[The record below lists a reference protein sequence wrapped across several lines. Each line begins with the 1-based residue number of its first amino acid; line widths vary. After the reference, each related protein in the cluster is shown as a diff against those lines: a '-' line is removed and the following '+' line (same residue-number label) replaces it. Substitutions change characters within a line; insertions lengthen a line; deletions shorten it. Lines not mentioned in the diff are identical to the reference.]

1 MRTLPLLLIIT
12 LSAMAVPR
20 IGGAAEGLPTDDPTL
35 RPYQE
40 RTSSYMN
47 RCRGDLSHV
56 EQSSCYADQIA
67 SLRIRVNAE
76 LKKRMAEAEAEAADG
91 DRAGV
96 SGADR
101 VKRLKGG
108 LKRAQAAWESYT
120 KAECGLAFEQVELGG
135 GNGGDLDQGSCQ
147 IRHLVARYN
156 ELRR

>member
-1 MRTLPLLLIIT
+1 MRNLLLQGTVLATLTLPQ
-12 LSAMAVPR
+12 AGV
-20 IGGAAEGLPTDDPTL
+20 AAEGLPTDDPTL

-40 RTSSYMN
+40 RTSSYMG
-47 RCRGDLSHV
+47 RCRDDLSHV
-56 EQSSCYADQIA
+56 EQSNCYADQIA
-67 SLRIRVNAE
+67 SLRIRMNAE

-120 KAECGLAFEQVELGG
+120 KAECGLAFEQVELSG
-135 GNGGDLDQGSCQ
+135 GNGGDLDRGSCQ
-147 IRHLVARYN
+147 IRHLVGRYN